1 MKPVR
6 SVLARR
12 LSLSLSLSLS
22 LFLSLLM
29 SLTPGLLVAAALGVA
44 ATLVAAL
51 QGGPQMLYALFFG
64 VALNPLATAP
74 RTKAGVEF
82 GARQVLRLGV
92 GLLGAR
98 ITGEQIV
105 ALGWQTAGVV
115 VLAVASTLAVAVWLG
130 ARLGLGRARSVL
142 AGGAVAICG
151 ASAALAISAVL
162 PREKDGDRYTL
173 VVVVAVTLL
182 STVAMVLYP
191 LVVRALGLPPA
202 LGGLF
207 LGGTIHDVAQ
217 VVGAGYTIDPAT
229 GDAATIVKLFRVT
242 MLTVVVAG
250 VSLAFRAERLAALQ
264 FQADAQAHSQ
274 AQRHAV
280 ARPALL
286 PWFLWLFIAMVA
298 LNSAGAFAAPAQQAF
313 NAASRACL
321 VLAIAALGMK
331 TSFRQLARLG
341 WAPVLLIVA
350 ETLWL
355 AAFVLVAVLCLR

>member
-1 MKPVR
+1 MKR
-6 SVLARR
+6 RQLAF
-12 LSLSLSLSLS
+12 SQ
-22 LFLSLLM
+22 FLSLA
-29 SLTPGLLVAAALGVA
+29 PGLLAAAVLGVA
-44 ATLVAAL
+44 ATLVSAL

-64 VALNPLATAP
+64 VALNPLASAP
-74 RTKAGVEF
+74 RTRAGVEF
-82 GARQVLRLGV
+82 GARTVLRLGV

-98 ITGEQIV
+98 ITGVQIV

-115 VLAVASTLAVAVWLG
+115 VLAVVSTLAMAVWLG
-130 ARLGLGRARSVL
+130 RRLGLGPARSVL

-191 LVVRALGLPPA
+191 LVVRVLGLPPA

-242 MLTVVVAG
+242 LLTFVVAA

-264 FQADAQAHSQ
+264 AQADGHSG
-274 AQRHAV
+274 

-286 PWFLWLFIAMVA
+286 PWFLWLFIGMVA
-298 LNSAGAFAAPAQQAF
+298 LNSAGAFAPPVQQAL

-331 TSFRQLARLG
+331 TSFRQLARMG

-355 AAFVLVAVLCLR
+355 AVFVLVAVLCLR

>member
-1 MKPVR
+1 MR
-6 SVLARR
+6 SKFKVL
-12 LSLSLSLSLS
+12 
-22 LFLSLLM
+22 
-29 SLTPGLLVAAALGVA
+29 PGLAVAAAVGAA

-51 QGGPQMLYALFFG
+51 HGGPQMLYALFFG
-64 VALNPLATAP
+64 VALNHLAGAP
-74 RTKAGVEF
+74 HTKDGIEF
-82 GARQVLRLGV
+82 GARTVLRLGV

-98 ITGEQIV
+98 ITAAQIV

-115 VLAVASTLAVAVWLG
+115 LLAVVTTLISAVWLG
-130 ARLGLGRARSVL
+130 RRLGLNRARGVL

-162 PREKDGDRYTL
+162 PREKEGDRYT
-173 VVVVAVTLL
+173 VMVVVAVTLM

-191 LVVRALGLPPA
+191 LLVRLLALPPA

-217 VVGAGYTIDPAT
+217 VVGAGYTISVPT

-242 MLTVVVAG
+242 LLTAVVAG
-250 VSLAFRAERLAALQ
+250 VSLVFRSERVAALQ
-264 FQADAQAHSQ
+264 
-274 AQRHAV
+274 
-280 ARPALL
+280 ARPGRRPASKTSLL
-286 PWFLWLFIAMVA
+286 PWFLWLFIAMVV
-298 LNSAGAFAAPAQQAF
+298 LNSLGGLTLPVQQALGT
-313 NAASRACL
+313 ASRACL

-331 TSFRQLARLG
+331 TSFRELARMG

-355 AAFVLVAVLCLR
+355 ALFVLVAVMLLR

>member
-1 MKPVR
+1 MR
-6 SVLARR
+6 RAYAVLA
-12 LSLSLSLSLS
+12 
-22 LFLSLLM
+22 
-29 SLTPGLLVAAALGVA
+29 LTPGLLAAGALGVA

-64 VALNPLATAP
+64 VALNPLASAP

-82 GARQVLRLGV
+82 GARNVLRLGV

-115 VLAVASTLAVAVWLG
+115 VLAVASTLAVALLLG
-130 ARLGLGRARSVL
+130 RHLGLGRARSVL

-182 STVAMVLYP
+182 STVAMVMYP
-191 LVVRALGLPPA
+191 LVVRWLHLPPA

-242 MLTVVVAG
+242 LLTVVVAA
-250 VSLAFRAERLAALQ
+250 VSMAFRAERMA
-264 FQADAQAHSQ
+264 AQA
-274 AQRHAV
+274 AHADGHPI

-286 PWFLWLFIAMVA
+286 PWFLWLFIAMVV
-298 LNSAGAFAAPAQQAF
+298 LNSMGAFPPAAQQAL

-331 TSFRQLARLG
+331 TSFRQLARMG
-341 WAPVLLIVA
+341 WAPVVLIVA

-355 AAFVLVAVLCLR
+355 ALFVLVAVLFLR